1 MELSTLYS
9 IINLSEQSHP
19 LFHIGLLLLCGY
31 VGGKIANYLKAP
43 RVSGYIVTGML
54 LSPSMLGVF
63 QEDLVREELTIIT
76 DVALSV
82 IAFSIGGTLELTRL
96 KRLGKHIVWIT
107 PIQALAAALL
117 TGAVIAAFFPL
128 IHGPETS
135 FWGVYFPMAIVMGAI
150 SAATAP
156 AATLA
161 VIHEYKAK
169 GPLTTILLG
178 IVALDD
184 GLTILFYA
192 FAAAVARSLIT
203 QGSLSWQAMLI
214 VPGLQI
220 VIALV
225 LGSVVGLCMRALIRF
240 IPSREGMLGV
250 MVGSIFLTCGLAVMF
265 HSPPLL
271 ANMALGFIV
280 ANFVRHG
287 EDLFGVVET
296 IEESLFMIFFTLAG
310 AHLDLRV
317 IQTAGWLVV
326 LIVMGRFAGKFL
338 GTRLGAHISHAPETV
353 KKYLGF
359 GLLPTAGLTVGL
371 ILIAKDLFGPSRIS
385 EVMVSAVLGSVVIN
399 ELLSPL
405 LVRYALVKSGEAGR
419 A

>member
-1 MELSTLYS
+1 MELSTPYFVNPL
-9 IINLSEQSHP
+9 EQSHP
-19 LFHIGLLLLCGY
+19 LFHIGLLLICGY

-54 LSPSMLGVF
+54 LSPSMFGIF
-63 QEDLVREELTIIT
+63 QEDLVKEELTVIT
-76 DVALSV
+76 DMALSV

-107 PIQALAAALL
+107 LIQASAAALA
-117 TGAVIAAFFPL
+117 TAAVIVALFPL

-135 FWGVYFPMAIVMGAI
+135 FWGVYFPMAIVIGAI

-161 VIHEYKAK
+161 VIHEYRAK

-178 IVALDD
+178 IVTLDD

-192 FAAAVARSLIT
+192 FAVAMARSLIT
-203 QGSLSWQAMLI
+203 QGPLSWQAMLI
-214 VPGLQI
+214 IPGLQI

-250 MVGSIFLTCGLAVMF
+250 MVGSIFLTCGLAVML
-265 HSPPLL
+265 HSSPLL
-271 ANMALGFIV
+271 ANMVLGFIV
-280 ANFVRHG
+280 TNFVRHA
-287 EDLFGVVET
+287 EDLFGAVET

-310 AHLDLRV
+310 AHLDLQV
-317 IQTAGWLVV
+317 IQTAGWLAV
-326 LIVMGRFAGKFL
+326 LIVIGRFAGKFF

-359 GLLPTAGLTVGL
+359 GLLPKAGVTVGL

-385 EVMVSAVLGSVVIN
+385 EVMVSAVLGSVIIN

-405 LVRYALVKSGEAGR
+405 LVHYALVKSGEAGR